1 MVDKFAY
8 IYQNY
13 LYFYL
18 LNLVIENNMF
28 FTILN
33 LRSEFEDIS
42 ADFNMPV
49 FGSDINTLQW
59 FAENGF
65 RSNRLRNGYD
75 RAIEIASIIL
85 AEYNNGRTHKG
96 RDKAITEDY

>member
-1 MVDKFAY
+1 MRL
-8 IYQNY
+8 Q
-13 LYFYL
+13 
-18 LNLVIENNMF
+18 NNMF

-42 ADFNMPV
+42 TDFNMPV

>member
-1 MVDKFAY
+1 M
-8 IYQNY
+8 
-13 LYFYL
+13 
-18 LNLVIENNMF
+18 ENNMF

-85 AEYNNGRTHKG
+85 AGYKDGRTYER
-96 RDKAITEDY
+96 RDKSTQEDC